1 MRTALAPDLT
11 ACQQAATDRYF
22 KGSASLYQAFLN
34 GGMAQFPNDVAAIEM
49 AMASQDRAAL
59 RRQAHN
65 LKGALGMLGFEL
77 QKQQAL
83 KLELA
88 AAEGDWSAATVAW
101 HSLAHDLGHL
111 FGIGQAQAD

>member
-1 MRTALAPDLT
+1 MKTALAPDLT

-34 GGMAQFPNDVAAIEM
+34 AGMAQFPNDMAAIEM
-49 AMASQDRAAL
+49 AMTTQDSAAV

-65 LKGALGMLGFEL
+65 LKGALGMLGFDA

-83 KLELA
+83 SLELA

-101 HSLAHDLGHL
+101 HSLAHDLTHL
-111 FGIGQAQAD
+111 IGIGQAQAG